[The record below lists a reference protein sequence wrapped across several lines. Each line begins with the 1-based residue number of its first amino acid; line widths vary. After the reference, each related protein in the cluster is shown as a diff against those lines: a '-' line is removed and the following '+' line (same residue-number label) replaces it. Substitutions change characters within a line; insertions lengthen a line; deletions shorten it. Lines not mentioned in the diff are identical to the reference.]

1 MGNNARVLTSEQ
13 RPQFVTHYNRSS
25 FAFDHS
31 LHLLDIFDVP
41 QLVAMSGR
49 LPDQAYYSTADS
61 VVSDGWKHVGER
73 RAPLAQTLET
83 LSETNSLVLLKHCEK
98 DSEYGGVFRR
108 LMDEVVE
115 QVGDELRSDLDVGR
129 ATLVISSPRR
139 VTSYHID
146 AEVNFLLQVRGR
158 KLLHAFD
165 PSDRR
170 ILTESELEAFY
181 GGDSDGARY
190 KSDRQS
196 EARVFALTPGMGIH
210 LPLHAPHWAQNLDDV
225 SVGVSLNFNLRS
237 GTRLAKLYKVNNRL
251 RRAGM
256 APASPGVSAWL
267 DSLKLAAFD
276 GASHCRQLVR
286 HRSVKAALS

>member
-1 MGNNARVLTSEQ
+1 MSSVLIPEQ
-13 RPQFVTHYNRSS
+13 RPAFATHYNRSS

-31 LHLLDIFDVP
+31 LHQLDIFDVP
-41 QLVAMSGR
+41 QLVAMSER
-49 LPDQAYYSTADS
+49 LPDRAYYSTADS
-61 VVSDGWKHVGER
+61 SVSDGWKRVGDGR
-73 RAPLAQTLET
+73 SSLAQTLAT

-98 DSEYGGVFRR
+98 DPEYGRVFLR

-115 QVGDELRSDLDVGR
+115 QVGEELHGDLDIGR

-170 ILTESELEAFY
+170 ILSDAELEAFY
-181 GGDSDGARY
+181 GGDFDGAHY
-190 KSDRQS
+190 KSDRQGD
-196 EARVFALTPGMGIH
+196 ARVFSLAPGMGVH
-210 LPLHAPHWAQNLDDV
+210 LPLHAPHWAQNLDEV

-237 GTRLAKLYKVNNRL
+237 GARLAKLYKVNNRL
-251 RRAGM
+251 RRAGLEPT
-256 APASPGVSAWL
+256 APGASAWA
-267 DSLKLAAFD
+267 DNLKLAAFA
-276 GASHCRQLVR
+276 GVSHCRQLMR
-286 HRSVKAALS
+286 HRSAKAALN